1 MNMFIFQIRIYC
13 NNYSR
18 LLQCQRH
25 TNPDYKGSSLLIKH
39 HNTRYVGEG
48 VRGHFHRLR
57 HKRLVYQT
65 KDSKQA
71 HSYDKL

>member
-39 HNTRYVGEG
+39 YLGKKSNC
-48 VRGHFHRLR
+48 
-57 HKRLVYQT
+57 KNIIKT
-65 KDSKQA
+65 K
-71 HSYDKL
+71 KLI

>member
-39 HNTRYVGEG
+39 VTDPPPCSTLIHIPTLFE
-48 VRGHFHRLR
+48 
-57 HKRLVYQT
+57 
-65 KDSKQA
+65 
-71 HSYDKL
+71 KLDIKKV